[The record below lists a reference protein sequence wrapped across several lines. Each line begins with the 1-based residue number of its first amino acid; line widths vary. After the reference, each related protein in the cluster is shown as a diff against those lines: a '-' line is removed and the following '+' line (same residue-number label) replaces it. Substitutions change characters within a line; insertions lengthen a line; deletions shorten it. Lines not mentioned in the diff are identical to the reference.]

1 MKKNV
6 IRITESEL
14 RQYIQKAINEQEQ
27 PNSSVNELLN
37 KNIQLYVDKNKQE
50 KSHMVKITKVDSKNY
65 ENINYVMF
73 EVQDLNFTSDTGT
86 ARPSAQDGK
95 GRITKMQYSCRTPN
109 YLTVVQ
115 DGKAVVN
122 FSPALA
128 TKLKGL
134 LNCQPSQMASKP
146 VAPVVK
152 PKPTVV
158 KNVADFD

>member
-14 RQYIQKAINEQEQ
+14 RQFIQKTINEQSQ

-37 KNIQLYVDKNKQE
+37 KNVQLYVDKNKQE
-50 KSHMVKITKVDSKNY
+50 KSHMVKIVK
-65 ENINYVMF
+65 INSDNTDFFTF
-73 EVQDLNFTSDTGT
+73 EVQDLNFTTGSNGT

-95 GRITKMQYSCRTPN
+95 GRITKMEYGCRNPN

-122 FSPALA
+122 FSPSL
-128 TKLKGL
+128 TTILKGL

-146 VAPVVK
+146 VAPVAK
-152 PKPTVV
+152 PRPTVV

>member
-14 RQYIQKAINEQEQ
+14 RQYIEKAINEQSET
-27 PNSSVNELLN
+27 NSSVNELLN
-37 KNIQLYVDKNKQE
+37 KNIQLYTDKDKQV
-50 KSHMVKITKVDSKNY
+50 KGHMVKITKVDFKNY
-65 ENINYVMF
+65 ENVNYVVF
-73 EVQDLNFTSDTGT
+73 EVKDLNFTSDTGI

-95 GRITKMQYSCRTPN
+95 GRITKVTYSCRTPN

-122 FSPALA
+122 FSPTL
-128 TKLKGL
+128 TIKLKEL
-134 LNCQPSQMASKP
+134 LNCQVIAPKQ
-146 VAPVVK
+146 VAPVS
-152 PKPTVV
+152 KPTVV

>member
-37 KNIQLYVDKNKQE
+37 KNVQLYIDKNKSE
-50 KSHMVKITKVDSKNY
+50 KSHMVKIVKIISNKSDYFV
-65 ENINYVMF
+65 F
-73 EVQDLNFTSDTGT
+73 EVQDLNFTSDIGT

-95 GRITKMQYSCRTPN
+95 GRITKIMYGCRNPN
-109 YLTVVQ
+109 VLHVVQ
-115 DGKAVVN
+115 NGNAVVY
-122 FSPALA
+122 FSPALI

-146 VAPVVK
+146 VAPVAK
-152 PKPTVV
+152 PKPAVV
-158 KNVADFD
+158 NNVADFD

>member
-14 RQYIQKAINEQEQ
+14 IQYIKRVINEQPEV
-27 PNSSVNELLN
+27 NSSVNELLN
-37 KNIQLYVDKNKQE
+37 KNIQLYTDKNKQV

-65 ENINYVMF
+65 ENINYVVF
-73 EVQDLNFTSDTGT
+73 EVKDLNFTSDIGT
-86 ARPSAQDGK
+86 QRPSAQDGK
-95 GRITKMQYSCRTPN
+95 GRITKMEYSCRTPN

-122 FSPALA
+122 FSPALT
-128 TKLKGL
+128 TKLKES
-134 LNCQPSQMASKP
+134 LNCQAIAPKQ
-146 VAPVVK
+146 VAPVAK
-152 PKPTVV
+152 KPTAV